1 MYPDQTVT
9 SSVSGCIILFPCI
22 RRHASDSGIS
32 SRTSTGSSHSSDLEM
47 RYSEMVSKMM
57 DIVQRLDAVQEDEDN
72 LFGQLEE
79 YQGSSDSD
87 EDETVFPNP
96 IQKKNLQPTQ
106 KTATLPAIKAT
117 PSEKI
122 SPHEKSMTLSP
133 IHPNTIK
140 RTQGVQR
147 TKKRPVARTVSE
159 SDIGPQNVKLV
170 RMKKISFEEGRQYF
184 TNPDVEGIAPASLVD
199 ISTPQPTVS
208 FLPTPEI
215 RPLSARRRRAFKR
228 KSIFD
233 LDIPEQFPVS
243 ITCGSC
249 KCCHY

>member
-1 MYPDQTVT
+1 
-9 SSVSGCIILFPCI
+9 
-22 RRHASDSGIS
+22 
-32 SRTSTGSSHSSDLEM
+32 
-47 RYSEMVSKMM
+47 MVSKMM
-57 DIVQRLDAVQEDEDN
+57 DIVQPLDAVQEDEDN
-72 LFGQLEE
+72 LFEQLEE

-106 KTATLPAIKAT
+106 KTATLPAGKAT

-122 SPHEKSMTLSP
+122 SSHEKSMTLSP
-133 IHPNTIK
+133 IHPNT
-140 RTQGVQR
+140 
-147 TKKRPVARTVSE
+147 TKKRVQWTKKRQVARTVSE
-159 SDIGPQNVKLV
+159 SDIGPQNVTLV

-215 RPLSARRRRAFKR
+215 RPLPARQRRRAFKR

-249 KCCHY
+249 KCCHYYRT